1 MNPRAR
7 LFGLAAVSTLAAT
20 IFASSPAMAATVE
33 TGHVDVFDIDF
44 NAADNSLTLDIK
56 TYAPENDDLSPADT
70 VIRVAPTST
79 ATIPGGTA
87 WQCLGP
93 AGSTVYVAPQ
103 TFVADRLYA
112 GWNTTDLPAAQGPV
126 KLELTGWSG
135 PAGSR
140 FALYTTAGFPATPS
154 FRFNTSTATGC
165 PVSVWPSGIAAGTH
179 AHGNWAFSTAG
190 TYTLTFRATAQNGAG
205 ASSGEVTYTFQAG

>member
-1 MNPRAR
+1 MHRR
-7 LFGLAAVSTLAAT
+7 IRMLGLAAVLTLAAT
-20 IFASSPAMAATVE
+20 VFGSSPAMAATVE
-33 TGHVDVFDIDF
+33 TGHVDVFDLDYD
-44 NAADNSLTLDIK
+44 AANDSLTLDIK
-56 TYAPENDDLSPADT
+56 TYAPENDDVSPAGT

-87 WQCLGP
+87 WQCLGA

-103 TFVADRLYA
+103 TLVADRLYA
-112 GWNTTDLPAAQGPV
+112 GWNSTDLPAAQGPV

-154 FRFNTSTATGC
+154 FKFNTNTAAGC
-165 PVSVWPSGIAAGTH
+165 PVTVWPSGVAAGTH

-190 TYTLTFRATAQNGAG
+190 TYTLTFRATARNGAG
-205 ASSGEVTYTFQAG
+205 ASSGLVTYTFQAG